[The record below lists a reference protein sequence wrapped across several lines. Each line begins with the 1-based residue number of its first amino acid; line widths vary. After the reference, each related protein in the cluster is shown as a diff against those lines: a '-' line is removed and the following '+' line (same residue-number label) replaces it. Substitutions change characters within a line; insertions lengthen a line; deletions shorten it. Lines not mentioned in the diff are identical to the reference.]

1 MDNRLAL
8 ICGQDFPIPECK
20 LIVHQPR
27 IREISLIGEEDF
39 FIGAQCLCLH
49 KQMFVEDKN
58 LLSNT
63 NNFQIF
69 MMIMQEKEV
78 KDKRIATLQV
88 LTLLFPQYKVFITPT
103 ALSFNNI
110 ETKESIVVDESN
122 FEQLQVYLRQ
132 IFCTNTGP
140 MDQQAFNPGNERAK
154 EIAKKLMRGRQRI
167 AEEKNEAGSSIFTQ
181 YLSILSVGLHQNLLD
196 LIELT
201 IYQLYDLIERF
212 SLNLNW
218 DIDIKSRLAGA
229 KNEKEIENWMKN
241 IH

>member
-1 MDNRLAL
+1 
-8 ICGQDFPIPECK
+8 
-20 LIVHQPR
+20 
-27 IREISLIGEEDF
+27 
-39 FIGAQCLCLH
+39 
-49 KQMFVEDKN
+49 
-58 LLSNT
+58 
-63 NNFQIF
+63 
-69 MMIMQEKEV
+69 
-78 KDKRIATLQV
+78 
-88 LTLLFPQYKVFITPT
+88 
-103 ALSFNNI
+103 
-110 ETKESIVVDESN
+110 
-122 FEQLQVYLRQ
+122 
-132 IFCTNTGP
+132 